1 MIGCL
6 NCPITA
12 NYLITTLQNDKWKK
26 KVANAPIIFEEI
38 VMVMIKPVTM
48 AQIENTHIELHR
60 SNKNYQWLFNTN
72 EVMALFFDPWG
83 EMKHTVPRHEF
94 DSSGWTLNWALFC
107 SGFDYP

>member
-38 VMVMIKPVTM
+38 VMVMLKPVTM

-60 SNKNYQWLFNTN
+60 SNKNYQWLF
-72 EVMALFFDPWG
+72 
-83 EMKHTVPRHEF
+83 